1 MTKIRTLW
9 SRVDLAWRSG
19 SALLRPGDLGQLLYG
34 LGTLLC
40 KIGVLLSGL
49 NIRSTERSHEC

>member
-19 SALLRPGDLGQLLYG
+19 SALLGPGDLGQLLYG

-49 NIRSTERSHEC
+49 NIRSTE